1 MSQGKLLVVDD
12 DAFILDAYQSFL
24 GGAGYE
30 VCTASDY
37 EQAIAL
43 VDASFDLALV
53 DIRMGDKS
61 GIDVLKFIRSHNPD
75 CAVVMVSGNADK
87 RNAIDSLRE
96 GATDYLEKPVAP
108 DVLLHVVQRWLSYHF
123 LKQENSRLND
133 YKAMYE
139 ALQSSE
145 AKYKQLSMTLLENL
159 KQSIQAFVNTLEAR
173 DPYTA
178 GHQRRVCDLA
188 KVIALEMDLP
198 EHDVEGIYL
207 AAAIHD
213 LGKIHIPADIL
224 SKPSKLT
231 DLEYQIIKMHP
242 QTGYDILKNV
252 EYPWP
257 ICDIILQH
265 HERLDGSGY
274 PNGLKGDDILMGAR
288 VLCVADTIEAML
300 SHRPYRTA
308 MGIDTVLNEIESGRD
323 KRFDG
328 RVVDACVNLFR
339 VKDYVLPN

>member
-12 DAFILDAYQSFL
+12 DVFILEAYNSFL

-30 VCTASDY
+30 VCAASDY

-43 VDASFDLALV
+43 VDASLDLALV
-53 DIRMGDKS
+53 DISIGDKS

-75 CAVVMVSGNADK
+75 CAVIMVSGHADK

-108 DVLLHVVQRWLSYHF
+108 DELLHVVQRWLSYHF
-123 LKQENSRLND
+123 LKRENSRLHD

-145 AKYKQLSMTLLENL
+145 MKYEKLSLTLLENL
-159 KQSIQAFVNTLEAR
+159 KQSIQAFVDTLEAR

-178 GHQRRVCDLA
+178 GHQKRVCHLA
-188 KVIALEMDLP
+188 KAIALEMGLP
-198 EHDVEGIYL
+198 EDDVQGIYL

-213 LGKIHIPADIL
+213 LGKIHIPSDIL
-224 SKPSKLT
+224 SKPGKLT

-242 QTGYDILKNV
+242 QKGYDILKKV

-257 ICDIILQH
+257 ISDIILQH

-274 PNGLKGDDILMGAR
+274 PN
-288 VLCVADTIEAML
+288 
-300 SHRPYRTA
+300 
-308 MGIDTVLNEIESGRD
+308 
-323 KRFDG
+323 
-328 RVVDACVNLFR
+328 
-339 VKDYVLPN
+339 